1 MFRTTRA
8 PAAFAALLGVVLG
21 LLVWGVPGERAAA
34 SAVATASVVSATP
47 VTPAV
52 SAIPVTSVVS
62 APGAVVP
69 GCDPGRP
76 AEAGDGAPVVPPRA
90 HGFAELLPVLA
101 ADRTPGGVRAV
112 VAAGARSA
120 APGREPPDLV
130 PPSPVELSVL
140 RV

>member
-1 MFRTTRA
+1 MFCTTRA

-21 LLVWGVPGERAAA
+21 LLVWGVPGERA
-34 SAVATASVVSATP
+34 VSAAP
-47 VTPAV
+47 AGPAV
-52 SAIPVTSVVS
+52 SVVS
-62 APGAVVP
+62 APGAAVP

-76 AEAGDGAPVVPPRA
+76 AEAGADSPVVPPRA
-90 HGFAELLPVLA
+90 HGFAELLPALA
-101 ADRTPGGVRAV
+101 ADRVPGGDRTVA
-112 VAAGARSA
+112 AAGARAA

>member
-8 PAAFAALLGVVLG
+8 PAAFAALLGLVLG

-34 SAVATASVVSATP
+34 STVPPASVAPATP
-47 VTPAV
+47 VV
-52 SAIPVTSVVS
+52 SVVS
-62 APGAVVP
+62 APGAAVP

-76 AEAGDGAPVVPPRA
+76 AEAGAGAPVVPPRA

-101 ADRTPGGVRAV
+101 ADRAPGGVRAV